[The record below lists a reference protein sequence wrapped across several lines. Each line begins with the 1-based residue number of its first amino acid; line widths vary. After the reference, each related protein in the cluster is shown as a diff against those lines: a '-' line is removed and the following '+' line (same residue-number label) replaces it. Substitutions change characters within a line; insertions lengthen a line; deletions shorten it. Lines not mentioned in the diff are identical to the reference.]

1 MVSEGE
7 LRTPFEYRTCPRAA
21 CRFESVI
28 CTVGI
33 AVAEGVVGVEAA
45 VLTVGIIGLLFR
57 AQAMGNIVASARQMA
72 LKICFFMIF
81 SI

>member
-1 MVSEGE
+1 VGIGVVEGVV
-7 LRTPFEYRTCPRAA
+7 LPVTT
-21 CRFESVI
+21 
-28 CTVGI
+28 TVGI
-33 AVAEGVVGVEAA
+33 EFTG
-45 VLTVGIIGLLFR
+45 LTTGTSGLLFR

>member
-1 MVSEGE
+1 
-7 LRTPFEYRTCPRAA
+7 
-21 CRFESVI
+21 
-28 CTVGI
+28 
-33 AVAEGVVGVEAA
+33 
-45 VLTVGIIGLLFR
+45 LLFR